1 MVLQAVKYPL
11 GMYLTDAPGLRYQ
24 AAMIVAMLP
33 VNVMLS
39 WYLTGPLGA
48 AGPVV
53 GSVAG
58 VALFEVLANLVL
70 VRRRLRLVGAGA

>member
-1 MVLQAVKYPL
+1 
-11 GMYLTDAPGLRYQ
+11 
-24 AAMIVAMLP
+24 
-33 VNVMLS
+33 MLS